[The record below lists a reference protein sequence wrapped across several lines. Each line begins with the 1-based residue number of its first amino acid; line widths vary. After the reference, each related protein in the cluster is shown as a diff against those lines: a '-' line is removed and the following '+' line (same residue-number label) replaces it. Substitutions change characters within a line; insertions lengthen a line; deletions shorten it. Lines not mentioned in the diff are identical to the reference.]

1 MTTTAPPVDL
11 VRQVRAVV
19 EEWHPRAHPLTVR
32 VRLEGTGPAL
42 ASCEVWTGVGEA
54 PWDHRADLPAGVG
67 ATMLDLERA
76 VVAAGYAY
84 DLTPA
89 ARPAWRFDAN
99 GGGVY
104 SLNIGRPW

>member
-1 MTTTAPPVDL
+1 
-11 VRQVRAVV
+11 
-19 EEWHPRAHPLTVR
+19 
-32 VRLEGTGPAL
+32 
-42 ASCEVWTGVGEA
+42 
-54 PWDHRADLPAGVG
+54 
-67 ATMLDLERA
+67 MLDLERA
-76 VVAAGYAY
+76 LVTAGYTY